1 MEFGAEFFVAIAFV
15 LFMIAMV
22 YYGVHTSIIGALDA
36 RVKAITDELDQAKA
50 LRTEA
55 ASLLASFEQK
65 RVQAEADAANIIAA
79 AKVEA
84 EALAKDA
91 ETRLNEFIGRRTA
104 QADAK
109 IALAETQATQE
120 VRASAA
126 DAAIKAAAVVLQ
138 QHASGPAGAGL
149 VEKNI
154 SELKT
159 LLN

>member
-1 MEFGAEFFVAIAFV
+1 MEFGAEFFVAIAFL
-15 LFMIAMV
+15 LFMVGMV
-22 YYGVHTSIIGALDA
+22 YYGVHSSIIGALDA
-36 RVKAITDELDQAKA
+36 RVKAITDELEKAKA

-65 RVQAEADAANIIAA
+65 RVQAEAEAASIVAA

-84 EALAKDA
+84 EAFASDA
-91 ETRLNEFIGRRTA
+91 ERKLNEFIGRRTA

-126 DAAIKAAAVVLQ
+126 DAAIKAATVALR
-138 QHASGPAGAGL
+138 QHTAGPAGAGL

-154 SELKT
+154 GELKT